1 MMRLIGIFAA
11 AVCTLV
17 MQSAVAQDDGIN
29 GHGFHAVAQ
38 DGDPRD
44 LLGVQRAGRFQAG
57 EFFTTALFEFTG
69 ESVTEVMLPADG
81 SPAMYS
87 PRLSN
92 VLGLHLGF
100 GAAVHDF
107 VRLDVTAPVFMLSNG
122 RNGQAQG
129 GALGDTRFSV
139 NTAIIRSQK
148 GDGFGISAI
157 PFVDLPTGSS
167 RKFLGQGSVG
177 GGLKLAMGYEL
188 SRLTL
193 SMDLG
198 VDLNGPR
205 DVSNLSN
212 PHQFLAGFG
221 AGFLVNDDIGINAE
235 FIMAQQLSSA
245 SIGDTPKGTES
256 PMQAALSVRGK
267 TQSGAHW
274 LAGGMTR
281 LSRGIGA
288 ASFRIF
294 VGGGFGK
301 IKEDVVQVSNADDL
315 DNDGVPNEADKCPED
330 AENYNDYKDDDG
342 CPDALSTVYLRAT
355 NYDKPVEDISIAIT
369 GAGGTIMATSTL
381 QPVEIT
387 DLRPGIYDIRAFSAN
402 YEGNLQTRL
411 KGGENR
417 VDLEIYPTEPGTLN
431 IVAVD
436 DQNAPVPNAVATIA
450 APGGGD
456 GIQIDLGAE
465 GAGSVELA
473 PGGYTLYIQAPGFGI
488 YRQDVGITS
497 GANVLLNAIMGAPRA
512 QVSEKA
518 IEINEKVFFALNSAD
533 IENRSHALLSE
544 IASLLQRNPDIRLV
558 EVAGHTSTDGG
569 TEHNRDLSIS
579 RARSVVQFLSTLGV
593 ADFRL
598 KPVGYGESKLLNPAD
613 PESSENRRVEFV
625 IIKRGK

>member
-1 MMRLIGIFAA
+1 MRHFISIFIGLLLSLSPA
-11 AVCTLV
+11 
-17 MQSAVAQDDGIN
+17 SAQDDGIN

-44 LLGVQRAGRFQAG
+44 LLGVQRSGRFHAG
-57 EFFTTALFEFTG
+57 EFFGTALFEFTG

-81 SPAMYS
+81 SPAIYS

-100 GAAVHDF
+100 GAAVHDY
-107 VRLDVTAPVFMLSNG
+107 VRLDLTAPVFLLSSG

-129 GALGDTRFSV
+129 GALGDTRFAV
-139 NTAIIRSQK
+139 NTAIIRAEK
-148 GDGFGISAI
+148 GDGFGLSAI
-157 PFVDLPTGSS
+157 PFLDLPTGSS

-177 GGLKLAMGYEL
+177 GGLKLALGYEL

-205 DVSNLSN
+205 EVSNLTN

-221 AGFLVNDDIGINAE
+221 AGFLVSDDIGINAE
-235 FIMAQQLSSA
+235 FLMAQQLSSA
-245 SIGDTPKGTES
+245 SIGYTPKGTES
-256 PMQAALSVRGK
+256 PMQAALTVRGK
-267 TQSGAHW
+267 TSSGAHW

-301 IKEDVVQVSNADDL
+301 IKDTGTAHENAEDI
-315 DNDGVPNEADKCPED
+315 DNDGILNTDDKCPD
-330 AENYNDYKDDDG
+330 AAENYNDYKDDDG
-342 CPDALSTVYLRAT
+342 CPDALSTLYLRAT
-355 NYDKPVEDISIAIT
+355 NYDKPVEDLSVAIT
-369 GAGGTIMATSTL
+369 GAGGTIMATTTL

-387 DLRPGIYDIRAFSAN
+387 DLRPGLYDIRAFSSS

-411 KGGENR
+411 RGGENR
-417 VDLEIYPTEPGTLN
+417 IDLEIYPTEPGTLTV
-431 IVAVD
+431 VAVD
-436 DQNAPVPNAVATIA
+436 NQNVAVPNAVATVA

-456 GIQIDLGAE
+456 GIQIDLDTTGT
-465 GAGSVELA
+465 GSAELA
-473 PGGYTLYIQAPGFGI
+473 PGGYTLYIQAPNFGI
-488 YRQDVGITS
+488 YRQDVTITS
-497 GANVLLNAIMGAPRA
+497 GGNTTLNAIMGAPRA
-512 QVSEKA
+512 EVSEKT

-533 IENRSHALLSE
+533 IETRSHALLSE
-544 IASLLQRNPDIRLV
+544 IAALLQRTPEIRLI
-558 EVAGHTSTDGG
+558 EVAGHTSTDGA
-569 TEHNRDLSIS
+569 TDHNRDLSVA
-579 RARSVVQFLSTLGV
+579 RARAVVQFLSTLGV

-598 KPVGYGESKLLNPAD
+598 KPVGYGETQLLNQDA